1 MLRPECFPFGPTST
15 HKKASAANLRQSL
28 QLCSDVTRHCC
39 SARFSLLQRR
49 QHVVRPLFSAHPATP
64 RVSDGELR
72 PQLLRPRSWRAEDHL
87 LRGVATEMRVSCCL
101 CSSRTPVLPRI
112 GFGAD
117 LTRRKRS
124 ACRSNTLPRQ
134 LTRLLRAAR
143 KLLFGF
149 TWSLQRP
156 RPSCRSA
163 PKRIEPFGR
172 TRTGALAHDIGLSR
186 KLPLKSPDAC
196 HIASLGFLFANYRPT
211 QRAGGLARGAPG
223 AGRGALVV
231 RGACG
236 RGGGEVQVAAALA
249 LVSAYFSI

>member
-1 MLRPECFPFGPTST
+1 M
-15 HKKASAANLRQSL
+15 
-28 QLCSDVTRHCC
+28 
-39 SARFSLLQRR
+39 
-49 QHVVRPLFSAHPATP
+49 
-64 RVSDGELR
+64 R

-101 CSSRTPVLPRI
+101 CRSRTPVLPRI

-117 LTRRKRS
+117 LTRRKRR
-124 ACRSNTLPRQ
+124 ARRSNTLPRQ

-149 TWSLQRP
+149 TWSIQRP

-163 PKRIEPFGR
+163 TKRIEPFGR
-172 TRTGALAHDIGLSR
+172 TRTGTLAHDIRFSR

-196 HIASLGFLFANYRPT
+196 RIASLGFLFANYRPT

-223 AGRGALVV
+223 IGIGALVGK
-231 RGACG
+231 GACG

-249 LVSAYFSI
+249 RLSAWFST

>member
-1 MLRPECFPFGPTST
+1 MRIHLILRSIWPQRTHSEDVHVGVVEILCLGDGAYPTIPPN
-15 HKKASAANLRQSL
+15 K
-28 QLCSDVTRHCC
+28 
-39 SARFSLLQRR
+39 SLL
-49 QHVVRPLFSAHPATP
+49 
-64 RVSDGELR
+64 G
-72 PQLLRPRSWRAEDHL
+72 
-87 LRGVATEMRVSCCL
+87 GVAMEMRVSCCL

-117 LTRRKRS
+117 LTRRKRR
-124 ACRSNTLPRQ
+124 ARRSNTLPRQ

-149 TWSLQRP
+149 TWSIQRP

-163 PKRIEPFGR
+163 TKRIEPFGR
-172 TRTGALAHDIGLSR
+172 TRTGTLAHDIRFSR

-196 HIASLGFLFANYRPT
+196 RIASLGFLFANYRPT

-223 AGRGALVV
+223 IGIGALVGK
-231 RGACG
+231 GACG

-249 LVSAYFSI
+249 RLSAWFST